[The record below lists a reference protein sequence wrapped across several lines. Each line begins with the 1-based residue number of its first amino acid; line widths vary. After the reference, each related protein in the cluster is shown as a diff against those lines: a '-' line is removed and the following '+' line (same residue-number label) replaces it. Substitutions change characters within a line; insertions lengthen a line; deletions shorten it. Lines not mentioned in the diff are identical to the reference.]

1 MRWGALIAAAL
12 LSLSAPAW
20 AGDRAAA
27 EASFARAEQAAKER
41 RYADALAAYRAVG
54 AADPSAA
61 VATPARARAEDL
73 EAHREGGFA
82 PLARLDEV
90 RRDVARG
97 RDPDAVE
104 ALARDMEAFPP
115 GRVRAEARIFVAEA
129 WWRRLGQPARAI
141 EPFERAVADTS
152 GDRVTRALAL
162 SELCALRR
170 ERGEVREALRAA
182 EADPELSPAL
192 RAELARLVRRGW
204 LRWVSTAWLAALGLV
219 GAGSAAALAL
229 RARDVRDVPGKIVRP
244 LSLAFALYVGG
255 AGALLVRAHGEA
267 DARPFVWL
275 GLSLLALDVAARA
288 FRLLA
293 GRRAVVR
300 AAWAV
305 ACVAGVLA
313 AAFLSVERTS
323 AEYLDGIGL

>member
-20 AGDRAAA
+20 AGERAAA
-27 EASFARAEQAAKER
+27 EAAFARGERAAKER
-41 RYADALAAYRAVG
+41 RYAEALAEYRAVA

-90 RRDVARG
+90 RRDPARG
-97 RDPDAVE
+97 RDPAAIE
-104 ALARDMEAFPP
+104 ALARDAEAFPP
-115 GRVRAEARIFVAEA
+115 GRVRAEARIYVAEA
-129 WWRRLGQPARAI
+129 WWRRLGQPARAVD
-141 EPFERAVADTS
+141 PLERAAADTS

-182 EADPELSPAL
+182 EVDPELSPAL
-192 RAELARLVRRGW
+192 RVQLARLVRREQ
-204 LRWVSTAWLAALGLV
+204 LRWAATATLAVLSLL
-219 GAGSAAALAL
+219 GAGSAAVLAS
-229 RARDVRDVPGKIVRP
+229 RARDVRDVPALLVRP

-275 GLSLLALDVAARA
+275 GLALLALDVTARA

-293 GRRAVVR
+293 GRRAAVR
-300 AAWAV
+300 AAWAL